1 MRKVSEAR
9 VERGSVSSF
18 GILRRGKTGPFHGPW
33 KHPALKI
40 QLDLDFR
47 GARVYITHRAK
58 TENGNSG
65 ANFPVDTLG
74 AVWSVRTGMTLAEK
88 QFTLYPRSVK

>member
-1 MRKVSEAR
+1 M
-9 VERGSVSSF
+9 
-18 GILRRGKTGPFHGPW
+18 LRRDKTGPFHGPW
-33 KHPALKI
+33 KHPALKSR
-40 QLDLDFR
+40 LDLDFR
-47 GARVYITHRAK
+47 GAGGYISLWAK
-58 TENGNSG
+58 TENLNSW